1 MKDKKKENLAEEKKY
16 LIQLIKL
23 ELDEKMFIL
32 LESKLNTMSYEDLC
46 AFLEYLY
53 DREDNVDTDK
63 CEHIEKIDELEKKLK
78 RVRKDKKDMKKVI
91 DKLIEENDEEDE
103 EIKRLKKRIK
113 KLKGE
118 LKELKK
124 EDGYDVEG
132 TDFYQ
137 LVLDKVETC
146 IHVLDKLEK
155 AGYQHDNAE
164 EISKEI
170 VLCALKSV
178 DDTNDR

>member
-53 DREDNVDTDK
+53 DREDNDDTDK

-124 EDGYDVEG
+124 EDGYDVTE
-132 TDFYQ
+132 TDFF
-137 LVLDKVETC
+137 DKVRDELETAVYS
-146 IHVLDKLEK
+146 IKKLREV
-155 AGYQHDNAE
+155 GYTDANAE
-164 EISKEI
+164 EIAKII
-170 VLCALKSV
+170 VLNALSA
-178 DDTNDR
+178 DDKHDR